1 MRCRS
6 ILLPAALLLAVSA
19 VAADAGLDS
28 VTFDKD
34 VLPIL
39 QEHCQTCHRPG
50 EAAPM
55 ALIDYNGVRPWAK
68 AIKAAVLARKMPPW
82 LADPKIGHFKNDRRL
97 SDEDVRTISEWVD
110 AGAPE
115 GDAKDKPPPLTWTEG
130 WSIRADE
137 IFQMPEPYVVPAKD
151 TLAYVYMVI
160 PTGFTRDTWVTAAE
174 IRPGARS
181 LVHHALAVVRPRGS
195 TWMKDAK
202 PFVPYIPPES
212 ANDGSPEAND
222 PLADPVSMVYE
233 LLAAYAPGQQAER
246 FDLDHSAK
254 LIPAGAD
261 IVLQLHYTANG
272 KSAMEDITRVGIEIA
287 PETPLKRF
295 MSAVA
300 NGWKWSIP
308 PGDPSYEGHARL
320 TFGEP
325 VELVFMQPHMHLRGK
340 DMTIEIIYPNG
351 KTETLLSVPRYDF
364 NWQILYYLQQP
375 LHLPMGTKVE
385 VTAHWD
391 NSANNPQ
398 NPDPTKTVVWGNQS
412 WDEMLSVPMGVIV
425 DRD

>member
-1 MRCRS
+1 MW
-6 ILLPAALLLAVSA
+6 LLAAPSA
-19 VAADAGLDS
+19 FSADTATS
-28 VTFDKD
+28 SPTFHRDI
-34 VLPIL
+34 LPIL
-39 QEHCQTCHRPG
+39 QKNCQTCHRPG

-55 ALIDYNGVRPWAK
+55 ALIDYESVRPWAK
-68 AIKAAVLARKMPPW
+68 AIKAAVLARTMPPGY
-82 LADPKIGHFKNDRRL
+82 ADPSAGHFKNDRRL
-97 SDEDVRTISEWVD
+97 SDADVRRIADWAD

-115 GDAKDKPPPLTWTEG
+115 GEAKDKPAPLAWTEG
-130 WSIRADE
+130 WNIRPDE
-137 IFQMPEPYVVPAKD
+137 IFQMPDPYVVPAKD
-151 TLAYVYMVI
+151 TLAYVYVVI
-160 PTGFTRDTWVTAAE
+160 PTGFTHDTWVTAAE

-181 LVHHALAVVRPRGS
+181 IVHHAIAVIRPPGS

-212 ANDGSPEAND
+212 SAEPGNAGAPQAND
-222 PLADPVSMVYE
+222 PLADPVSTIYE

-246 FDLDHSAK
+246 FDLDRSAK

-272 KSAMEDITRVGIEIA
+272 KTTVEDRTRVGVEIA
-287 PETPLKRF
+287 AEPPQRRF
-295 MSAVA
+295 MSAVV

-308 PGDPSYEGHARL
+308 PGDSNYEGRARL

-325 VELVFMQPHMHLRGK
+325 VELVFIQPHMHLRGK
-340 DMTIEIIYPNG
+340 DMTVAITYPDG
-351 KTETLLSVPRYDF
+351 KMETLLSVPHYDF
-364 NWQILYYLQQP
+364 NWQVLYYLKEP

-391 NSANNPQ
+391 NSANNPA
-398 NPDPTKTVVWGNQS
+398 NPDPSKTVVWGNQS